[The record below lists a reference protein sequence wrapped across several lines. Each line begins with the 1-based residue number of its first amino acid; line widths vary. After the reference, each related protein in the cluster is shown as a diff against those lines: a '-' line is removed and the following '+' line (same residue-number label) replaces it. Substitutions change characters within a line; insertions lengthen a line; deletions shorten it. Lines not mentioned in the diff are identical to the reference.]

1 MNHNTLI
8 ATIHRHLPR
17 LKRRDV
23 AEVLEVMQEQWVKA
37 LAERE
42 SITVGN
48 LGKLVVEVQVM
59 KAGGVLKQHGTLKR
73 LYVRF
78 RPTAQ
83 FRHALLKEG
92 DDE

>member
-1 MNHNTLI
+1 MNHETMI

-23 AEVLEVMQEQWVKA
+23 AEVLDVMQEQWVKT
-37 LAERE
+37 LAEGD

-48 LGKLVVEVQVM
+48 LGKLMVEIQDM
-59 KAGGVLKQHGTLKR
+59 NAGGVLKTHKKLKR

-78 RPTAQ
+78 RPTAK

-92 DDE
+92 DSK

>member
-1 MNHNTLI
+1 MNHEAMI

-23 AEVLEVMQEQWVKA
+23 AEVLEVMQEQWLKT
-37 LAERE
+37 LAAGD

-48 LGKLVVEVQVM
+48 LGKLVVEVQQI
-59 KAGGVLKQHGTLKR
+59 KAGGVLKTHQTLKR

-78 RPTAQ
+78 RPTAR

-92 DDE
+92 DSE

>member
-1 MNHNTLI
+1 MNHEAMI

-23 AEVLEVMQEQWVKA
+23 AEVLEVMQEQWLKT
-37 LAERE
+37 LCKGE

-48 LGKLVVEVQVM
+48 LGKLVVEVQHM
-59 KAGGVLKQHGTLKR
+59 KAGGVLKQYRTLKR

-83 FRHALLKEG
+83 FRRALLKEG
-92 DDE
+92 SDE